1 MSLFGS
7 CENPIP
13 PCPGCVD
20 NQGLVKF
27 IPAWAGETTLS
38 FKFGAKRQTAYNGL
52 MNTKNFR
59 TSASSFVILKKS
71 LTTVQPRPDNTPEN
85 MAGAFGP
92 ALSGTNGDKKGG
104 PSNTGGPGDAVKSV
118 PIITSSRSSRSG
130 WKGRLVTLPHQTG
143 VDVKHNSYERYLA
156 RKRGWLLRKQFNQC
170 PSNC

>member
-7 CENPIP
+7 CENPIG

-20 NQGLVKF
+20 NQTLFV
-27 IPAWAGETTLS
+27 PAWRGESTFS
-38 FKFGAKRQTAYNGL
+38 FKFGVKRQTVYNGL

-71 LTTVQPRPDNTPEN
+71 LTTVQLNPDNTPEN
-85 MAGAFGP
+85 MGKNDP
-92 ALSGTNGDKKGG
+92 LSGTNGDKKGG

-118 PIITSSRSSRSG
+118 PIVTSRRSG

-156 RKRGWLLRKQFNQC
+156 RKRGWAMRCQ
-170 PSNC
+170 NC

>member
-7 CENPIP
+7 CENPIG

-20 NQGLVKF
+20 NQNLVPF
-27 IPAWAGETTLS
+27 VPPWVGESTPS
-38 FKFGAKRQTAYNGL
+38 FKFGVKRQTAYNGL

-85 MAGAFGP
+85 MTAAVRE
-92 ALSGTNGDKKGG
+92 NGRRA
-104 PSNTGGPGDAVKSV
+104 GGPGDAVKSV
-118 PIITSSRSSRSG
+118 PIITSSRSG

-156 RKRGWLLRKQFNQC
+156 RKRGWAMQC
-170 PSNC
+170 QNCKS

>member
-1 MSLFGS
+1 MSLFGN

-20 NQGLVKF
+20 NQTLFV
-27 IPAWAGETTLS
+27 PAHLRNAESTLS

-52 MNTKNFR
+52 KNTKNFR

-71 LTTVQPRPDNTPEN
+71 LATVQPNNKSDLNSSSK
-85 MAGAFGP
+85 AGVTCCGGP
-92 ALSGTNGDKKGG
+92 ATGTPGGVYDEEKG
-104 PSNTGGPGDAVKSV
+104 PSNTGGPGDAVESV
-118 PIITSSRSSRSG
+118 PIVTSRRSG

-156 RKRGWLLRKQFNQC
+156 RKRGWAMRCQ
-170 PSNC
+170 NCK